1 MKTKIELDFQYWRF
15 WTFSLLG
22 FTLSATIGYFNF
34 VDKNPFA
41 ARLMKTG
48 GIVAG
53 ILYILCSIQFF
64 CVYYKLR
71 SNLD

>member
-1 MKTKIELDFQYWRF
+1 MEYIDLIFGAVLAF
-15 WTFSLLG
+15 FVILG
-22 FTLSATIGYFNF
+22 IAKGLFREVFGLIGF
-34 VDKNPFA
+34 
-41 ARLMKTG
+41 LG